1 LTVFVFINRSKSMTA
16 VQKKLSALAIAAAFA
31 GSAFAQTNVTIYG
44 VADAG
49 FVNSSGDRA
58 NGAKNAN
65 FNGINSGIM
74 SGSRLG
80 FKGEEGLG
88 NGLKAVFLLEYSLGI
103 DVNGGVGSA
112 TGSSA
117 NSRQSYV
124 GLSHNRFGTVALGR
138 QYAPGYNAASR
149 NNPFG
154 GSTAQAPLNLLTAAA
169 GNSLSAN
176 EASRINNAVTY
187 ASPVW
192 NGFSANAIYGFAEN
206 GGTTADGISQGNGG
220 VFGAGLN
227 YANGPI
233 NLDLVFQQRSG
244 VATNPVTTSPVTT
257 VSTQD
262 NINEWALLGSYDFK
276 VVKVFGSY
284 QSQDDNNGTS
294 AREGSNKT
302 WQVGANIPVFGNGSI
317 QASYAKLSWDRTGAG
332 DNTAWALGYRHALSK
347 RTTLYTT
354 YTLVDN
360 DNNALAAAGYLSQ
373 TRAIGEKNATLTA
386 GLNHTF

>member
-1 LTVFVFINRSKSMTA
+1 MTA

-31 GSAFAQTNVTIYG
+31 GGAFAQTNVTIYG
-44 VADAG
+44 IADAG

-88 NGLKAVFLLEYSLGI
+88 NGLKAVFLLEYALAIDGNTGI
-103 DVNGGVGSA
+103 GSGTGA
-112 TGSSA
+112 TS
-117 NSRQSYV
+117 SRQTYV
-124 GLSHNRFGTVALGR
+124 GLSDNRFGTVALGR
-138 QYAPGYNAASR
+138 QYAPGYNATSR

-154 GSTAQAPLNLLTAAA
+154 GSTAQSPLNLLTAAA

-176 EASRINNAVTY
+176 EASRTNNAVTY

-192 NGFSANAIYGFAEN
+192 NGFSASAIYGFAEN

-220 VFGAGLN
+220 FFGAGLN

-244 VATNPVTTSPVTT
+244 VATNPVTTTPVTT

-373 TRAIGEKNATLTA
+373 TRAIGEKNATFTA
-386 GLNHTF
+386 GLNHAF